1 METATFYDFES
12 FASSLR
18 NVDVR
23 VMLTRDCGQRWLT
36 HLAKLRR
43 ITIQYGSEGGGI
55 ICEGVTLADC
65 VVMFVPMQNAA
76 AITCNGQVCV
86 DNCWMLQTPDREFC
100 YSVTAPN
107 EWTSIYIPLELWT
120 QLSEKFPSV
129 PMNRLVRTPPPLI
142 AKFRELVRRFLA
154 IDHDFSRFME
164 IQSIVDSIEAE
175 LLSAIVAMVSS
186 SEPEPNAVT
195 GRPVIPRGYVL
206 RTAKELLDERL
217 DRRPPA
223 GTLAAATGVS
233 ERTLRNIFRDYYGI
247 APLRYLKLRQ
257 LHCVRGALKQADPKR
272 DTVTRVVSLYGVKE
286 YARFAQQYRRLF
298 GESPSKTL
306 RGMTA

>member
-12 FASSLR
+12 FAASLQH
-18 NVDVR
+18 VDMR
-23 VMLTRDCGQRWLT
+23 TMLTRDCGQRWLT

-55 ICEGVTLADC
+55 ICEGATLRDC
-65 VVMFVPMQNAA
+65 VVLFAPMQNAT

-107 EWTSIYIPLELWT
+107 EWSSIYIPLELWT
-120 QLSEKFPSV
+120 QLAEKFPSV
-129 PMNRLVRTPPPLI
+129 PMNRLVRTSPPLI
-142 AKFRELVRRFLA
+142 ARYRELVRRFLA

-175 LLSAIVAMVSS
+175 LLSAIMAMVSL

-217 DRRPPA
+217 DQRPPA

-257 LHCVRGALKQADPKR
+257 LHCVRSALKQADPQR
-272 DTVTRVVSLYGVKE
+272 DTVTRVISLYDVKE

-298 GESPSKTL
+298 GESPSDTL
-306 RGMTA
+306 RGVTA